1 MIYELTDTAKAVP
14 LFAGW
19 EETLIWSCL
28 QGLMGYIY
36 TTDLHC
42 PVSALAV
49 LGDFA
54 FFAGKVNSELVS
66 FYPPFCKKDFL
77 LLVPQDRSWESSL
90 LKHYGKQAKRISR
103 YATKKEPAIFDIK
116 ELNTIAASLPAEYEL
131 SLIDRPLYNQCR
143 EMIWSRD
150 LVSQFQDYDTYR
162 RLGLGVVIRQN
173 RQIIS
178 GASSYSRYD
187 AGIEIEIDTKKEYR
201 RRGLASICG
210 ARLILECLQRE
221 LYPSWD
227 AHSRASLTLA
237 EKLGYHYSHTYSAIE
252 ITLSPAAISGI
263 V

>member
-1 MIYELTDTAKAVP
+1 MIYELTDTAKAAP

-28 QGLMGYIY
+28 QGLMGNIY

-178 GASSYSRYD
+178 GASSYYRYD
-187 AGIEIEIDTKKEYR
+187 AGIEIEIDT
-201 RRGLASICG
+201 
-210 ARLILECLQRE
+210 
-221 LYPSWD
+221 
-227 AHSRASLTLA
+227 
-237 EKLGYHYSHTYSAIE
+237 
-252 ITLSPAAISGI
+252 
-263 V
+263 

>member
-1 MIYELTDTAKAVP
+1 MIYELTDTAKAAP

-28 QGLMGYIY
+28 QGLMGNIY

-103 YATKKEPAIFDIK
+103 YATKK
-116 ELNTIAASLPAEYEL
+116 NLPY
-131 SLIDRPLYNQCR
+131 
-143 EMIWSRD
+143 
-150 LVSQFQDYDTYR
+150 
-162 RLGLGVVIRQN
+162 
-173 RQIIS
+173 
-178 GASSYSRYD
+178 
-187 AGIEIEIDTKKEYR
+187 
-201 RRGLASICG
+201 
-210 ARLILECLQRE
+210 
-221 LYPSWD
+221 
-227 AHSRASLTLA
+227 LT
-237 EKLGYHYSHTYSAIE
+237 
-252 ITLSPAAISGI
+252 
-263 V
+263 